1 MPPKK
6 AKQTASASFN
16 DAIPAPRSRT
26 DDQARTPEQS
36 PRKQA
41 VAGITQAQ
49 KQALADNLQL
59 EITERARK
67 LRAQY
72 ALQAQ
77 ALRSRLEMRVNRIPQ
92 VLRKRKMQ
100 DLLDEH
106 AERAR
111 PKPSAPLAV
120 QEEQEAETTEPV
132 KKGTK
137 RSSDEISTASPAENN
152 AEDDKENAPVQPLS
166 SQAAQ
171 HDLPNPKKRA
181 KTALAATANTK
192 AARTASRKV
201 VPSIVLS
208 PKSHNSQTLPR
219 SPFKMGGSPE
229 KPSIRPISPV
239 KPAAPT
245 GRAGT
250 TRTASRQASKKFLT
264 APVGIENEA
273 RSSEASNASTGTTV
287 IVTKATGAKG
297 RPAAGAKKATA
308 STAAKSGAGTKKTT
322 ATAVAKK
329 ENVPPPVP
337 TAAAGRSLRK
347 RG

>member
-6 AKQTASASFN
+6 TKQTASASFN
-16 DAIPAPRSRT
+16 DAIPAPTSRT

-36 PRKQA
+36 PRKTA

-49 KQALADNLQL
+49 KQALVDNLQL

-120 QEEQEAETTEPV
+120 PEEQEAETTAPV

-152 AEDDKENAPVQPLS
+152 AEDDKENAPVQPSS

-201 VPSIVLS
+201 VPSTVLS
-208 PKSHNSQTLPR
+208 PKSHNSRTLPR
-219 SPFKMGGSPE
+219 SPFKMSGSPE

-245 GRAGT
+245 GRAGA
-250 TRTASRQASKKFLT
+250 TRTASRQASKKYLT
-264 APVGIENEA
+264 APVGIENEG

-287 IVTKATGAKG
+287 IVTKAAGAKG
-297 RPAAGAKKATA
+297 RPAAAGAKKATA
-308 STAAKSGAGTKKTT
+308 STAAKSGGGAKKTT
-322 ATAVAKK
+322 AAAAKK
-329 ENVPPPVP
+329 ENVPPVP